1 MSEGLRTVSTDS
13 GTRVALVGYGAFGRA
28 LGSLLD
34 AAGLGWR
41 ALDPGVDVPEAHRA
55 TSLAELVFIADVVV
69 LAVPV
74 QRLRAALEALR
85 PHLGPTQLVLDV
97 GSVKVEPVRALR
109 DVLGSR
115 IPWAGTHPMFGP
127 RSVATGG
134 PRRVVVCPNELR
146 PRAAR
151 RAREFYERLGCE
163 VLEQTPEAH
172 DRVMAHTQALT
183 FFMARGMM
191 DAGTGVDIPFAPSS
205 FQALARIID
214 GVRSEPPHLF
224 ATVERENPFAR
235 DARQLLLDALASIH
249 EELDAPPAEA
259 PESQAPPLLEAGAEL
274 RQVREDIDAVDR
286 ELVDLLARRVELARR
301 AARAK
306 AQVGQPVPDPAREE
320 ALVASRGAWGASLG
334 LDEEGV
340 EAVFRAI
347 LRFSR
352 RSQHSK

>member
-1 MSEGLRTVSTDS
+1 M
-13 GTRVALVGYGAFGRA
+13 RVGLVGYGGFGRA

-34 AAGLGWR
+34 AAGLDWR
-41 ALDPGVDVPEAHRA
+41 ALDPWADVPEAHRA
-55 TSLAELVFIADVVV
+55 ASLPELVSHAEVVV

-74 QRLRAALEALR
+74 PSLRSALEDLR
-85 PHLGPTQLVLDV
+85 PHVRPSQLVLDV
-97 GSVKVEPVRALR
+97 ASVKVEPVRAMR
-109 DVLGSR
+109 EVLGAR
-115 IPWAGTHPMFGP
+115 VPWVGTHPMFGP
-127 RSVATGG
+127 RSVASGA
-134 PRRVVVCPNELR
+134 PLRVVVCPHD
-146 PRAAR
+146 PPPDAAR
-151 RAREFYERLGCE
+151 RARQFYERLGCE

-214 GVRSEPPHLF
+214 GVRTEPPHLF

-235 DARQLLLDALASIH
+235 EARQLLLDALASIH
-249 EELDAPPAEA
+249 QELEAPSAAA
-259 PESQAPPLLEAGAEL
+259 PESEPPPLPGLEAGAEL
-274 RQVREDIDAVDR
+274 TRVREDIDAVDR
-286 ELVDLLARRVELARR
+286 ELVGLLARRVELARR

-320 ALVASRGAWGASLG
+320 ALVASRGAWAAALG
-334 LDEEGV
+334 LDEDGV

>member
-1 MSEGLRTVSTDS
+1 M
-13 GTRVALVGYGAFGRA
+13 RVALVGYGGFGRA
-28 LGSLLD
+28 LGSLLG
-34 AAGLGWR
+34 AAGLDWR
-41 ALDPGVDVPEAHRA
+41 ALDSRMDVPEAHRA
-55 TSLAELVFIADVVV
+55 ASLPELLASAEVVI

-74 QRLRAALEALR
+74 PSLRATLEDLR
-85 PHLGPTQLVLDV
+85 PHLRPSQLVLDV

-109 DVLGSR
+109 EVLGAR
-115 IPWAGTHPMFGP
+115 VPWVGTHPMFGP

-134 PRRVVVCPNELR
+134 PLRVVLCPNDTH
-146 PRAAR
+146 PDAVR
-151 RAREFYERLGCE
+151 RARQFYERLGCE

-191 DAGTGVDIPFAPSS
+191 DAGTGVAIPFAPSS

-214 GVRSEPPHLF
+214 GVRTEPAHLF

-235 DARQLLLDALASIH
+235 EARQLLLDALASINQ
-249 EELDAPPAEA
+249 ELEAPPAEA
-259 PESQAPPLLEAGAEL
+259 PETEAPPLPGLEAGAEL
-274 RQVREDIDAVDR
+274 TRVREDLDAVDR
-286 ELVDLLARRVELARR
+286 ELVGLLARRVELARR

-306 AQVGQPVPDPAREE
+306 ARVGQPVPDPVREE
-320 ALVASRGAWGASLG
+320 ALVASRSAWAAGLG

-352 RSQHSK
+352 RSQHST